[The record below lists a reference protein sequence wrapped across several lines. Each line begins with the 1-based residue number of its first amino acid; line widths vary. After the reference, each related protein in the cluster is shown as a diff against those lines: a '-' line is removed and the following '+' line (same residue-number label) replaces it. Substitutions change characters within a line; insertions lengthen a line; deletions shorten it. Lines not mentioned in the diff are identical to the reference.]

1 MTLEHWGRTFEQLL
15 YATRFA
21 FGLPLVARDAWAQW
35 MNVFREPWLAQRVV
49 RWWELESHRKW
60 LAARWLLEY
69 RPLLAAQRQLEALL
83 ALLEC
88 RVAARGLHF
97 VGPKWLAE
105 KLAALGDSD
114 GLAMYREALRCPLRD
129 ARCRRISSGPS
140 PCVPRSAVATARAW
154 WPACPI

>member
-1 MTLEHWGRTFEQLL
+1 
-15 YATRFA
+15 
-21 FGLPLVARDAWAQW
+21 

-69 RPLLAAQRQLEALL
+69 RPLLAAQRHSRRCSALL
-83 ALLEC
+83 GC

-105 KLAALGDSD
+105 KLAASGDSE
-114 GLAMYREALRCPLRD
+114 G
-129 ARCRRISSGPS
+129 S
-140 PCVPRSAVATARAW
+140 PCPRGAAL
-154 WPACPI
+154 PA